1 MTFLRKYTQFI
12 LIVIFLSLTYLSYYV
27 FELSQTPPKIAKQGS
42 VAPFVKTVTLSP
54 KEENI
59 SLTFPANV
67 IVRNYVGISPRTS
80 GRVEETHPNLKT
92 GGSFKK
98 DEQLF
103 QISTTSKEIEI
114 AGAEAKLK
122 KEQANLELIKAEADI
137 AIQEW
142 NILHPN
148 KKIPDLVAKKPYIA
162 RAIATVQEAQ
172 AEVDAAKRD
181 LYYTEFRLPFA
192 GRIESNTIEK
202 GSLVTEGQTYGRAY
216 AEEAI
221 EILLQVPYTKAQT
234 LSAQNYKA
242 EFLIDDK
249 TYPATID
256 RIQSVLNPENRV
268 QDIILKPKPETL
280 PFITPGMFVT
290 ARLIKKIPE
299 SLYIL
304 SEDMLEDNHILRLL
318 NDKKQV
324 IRHKATLLG
333 RDNDRIFVKSLGY
346 DITLIVGTT
355 EGLADGMV
363 VNNIPPQI
371 NNNNT
376 PKVSP

>member
-1 MTFLRKYTQFI
+1 MTFFRKYTQFI
-12 LIVIFLSLTYLSYYV
+12 LIVVFLSLTYLSYYM

-54 KEENI
+54 QDDNI
-59 SLTFPANV
+59 SFTFPANV

-103 QISTTSKEIEI
+103 QISTTSKEITV

-122 KEQANLELIKAEADI
+122 KEKANLELVKAEADI
-137 AIQEW
+137 AIKEW
-142 NILHPN
+142 NILHPD
-148 KKIPDLVAKKPYIA
+148 KTVPDLVAKKPYIA
-162 RAIATVQEAQ
+162 KAIATVAEMQ

-181 LYYTEFRLPFA
+181 LYYTQFRLPFA

-221 EILLQVPYTKAQT
+221 EILLQVPYAKAQT
-234 LSAQNYKA
+234 LSAKDYRA
-242 EFLIDDK
+242 EFLIGDK
-249 TYPATID
+249 NYLATID

-268 QDIILKPKPETL
+268 QDIILKPQADAL
-280 PFITPGMFVT
+280 PFMTPGMFVT
-290 ARLIKKIPE
+290 ARLIKKTPE

-304 SEDMLEDNHILRLL
+304 SEDMLEANHIMRLV

-324 IRHKATLLG
+324 IRQKATILG
-333 RDNDRIFVKSLGY
+333 RDNDKIFVQSLGH

-363 VNNIPPQI
+363 VSDIPPQM
-371 NNNNT
+371 NNST